1 MGGERDNSRRKS
13 KVLNY
18 CESQTKRL
26 VIETALDIHGVNETG
41 VATCGASSGRES
53 TKVGDGRRSLC
64 SASTKSK
71 GIVGMAL
78 DLLAAVHDGGDKE
91 VISGSSCRVEIGR
104 ASCRKECW

>member
-1 MGGERDNSRRKS
+1 
-13 KVLNY
+13 VLNY
-18 CESQTKRL
+18 CESQTERL

-78 DLLAAVHDGGDKE
+78 DLLAAVHGGGDKE
-91 VISGSSCRVEIGR
+91 VISGSSCRVEGGEGGSGR
-104 ASCRKECW
+104 DLEF